1 MDKHGIIRRDLS
13 CRKMKKA
20 TFFIVCACLFLVGTP
35 GLVRAQDPESMM
47 NEAKALERKF
57 REDSA
62 LGIYKQAFSLQP
74 SNLQAA
80 IKCAELSGNMGRR
93 ASGTIRISAWM
104 SQAQGFAEAA
114 YRLDSNNAEALVA
127 MAQAARNFAETEE
140 KKDKATDYLRKWR
153 IWAMKALEKDPAH
166 ARASYLLGRWHL
178 EVLTQG
184 SFRKA
189 TGKLLY
195 GGLPE
200 ANIDSAVARME
211 FCKEKEPYFCANFL
225 DLAKAYHFKFNYEK
239 AIQVLERLVKLPT
252 RRQDDVEIKAE
263 GKELLQKLQ

>member
-1 MDKHGIIRRDLS
+1 MNKKFIPAIIS
-13 CRKMKKA
+13 
-20 TFFIVCACLFLVGTP
+20 FFAFLVFATP
-35 GLVRAQDPESMM
+35 GLVAQDPETLMS
-47 NEAKALERKF
+47 EAKNLERKF

-62 LGIYKQAFSLQP
+62 LVLYKQAYTLQP
-74 SNLQAA
+74 SNVQAA
-80 IKCAELSGNMGRR
+80 IKCSELSGNMGRR

-104 SQAQGFAEAA
+104 QQAMGFAEAA
-114 YRLDSNNAEALVA
+114 CKTDSNSADAMA
-127 MAQAARNFAETEE
+127 IMAQANRNLAETEE
-140 KKDKATDYLRKWR
+140 KKDKATLYLRQWR
-153 IWAMKALEKDPAH
+153 SWAEKALKRDSAH
-166 ARASYLLGRWHL
+166 AKASYLLGRWHL

-184 SFRKA
+184 AFRKA

-200 ANIDSAVARME
+200 ANIDSAIALME
-211 FCKEKEPYFCANFL
+211 RCKDWEPYFCANFL
-225 DLAKAYHFKFNYEK
+225 DLAKAYNYKLNYAK

>member
-1 MDKHGIIRRDLS
+1 MRLS
-13 CRKMKKA
+13 P
-20 TFFIVCACLFLVGTP
+20 VLFSFLGFMVFSVMGTA
-35 GLVRAQDPESMM
+35 LAQDPESMM
-47 NEAKALERKF
+47 SEAKALERKF

-93 ASGTIRISAWM
+93 ASGSIRISAWM
-104 SQAQGFAEAA
+104 NQAQGFAEAA
-114 YRLDSNNAEALVA
+114 LRIDSNNAEALVA

-140 KKDKATDYLRKWR
+140 KKDKATDYLRKWQS
-153 IWAMKALEKDPAH
+153 WTVKALQKDSAH

-184 SFRKA
+184 GFRKA

-200 ANIDSAVARME
+200 ANIDTAVALME

-225 DLAKAYHFKFNYEK
+225 DLAKAYNFKLNYEK

-252 RRQDDVEIKAE
+252 RRQDDVDIKAE

>member
-1 MDKHGIIRRDLS
+1 MTIRPAFVAIFS
-13 CRKMKKA
+13 
-20 TFFIVCACLFLVGTP
+20 FLLIFVSVIGFS
-35 GLVRAQDPESMM
+35 QDPETMM

-74 SNLQAA
+74 SNLPAA

-104 SQAQGFAEAA
+104 NQAQGFAEAA
-114 YRLDSNNAEALVA
+114 LRIDSNNADALTA

-140 KKDKATDYLRKWR
+140 KKDKATDYLRKWHG
-153 IWAMKALEKDPAH
+153 WTVKALVKDSVH
-166 ARASYLLGRWHL
+166 AKASYLLGRWHL

-184 SFRKA
+184 GFRKA

-195 GGLPE
+195 GGLPD
-200 ANIDSAVARME
+200 ANVDTAITLME
-211 FCKEKEPYFCANFL
+211 FCKDKEPYFCANFL
-225 DLAKAYHFKFNYEK
+225 DLAKAYNYKQNYEK
-239 AIQVLERLVKLPT
+239 AIQVLERLAKLPT

>member
-1 MDKHGIIRRDLS
+1 M
-13 CRKMKKA
+13 KMKIRPV
-20 TFFIVCACLFLVGTP
+20 FFALLGYLLFSGSFSVL
-35 GLVRAQDPESMM
+35 AQDPESMM
-47 NEAKALERKF
+47 SEAKALERKF
-57 REDSA
+57 LEDSA

-104 SQAQGFAEAA
+104 NQAQGFAEAA
-114 YRLDSNNAEALVA
+114 LRIDSNSADALTA

-153 IWAMKALEKDPAH
+153 SWSEKALEKDSAH
-166 ARASYLLGRWHL
+166 ARASYQLGRWHL

-184 SFRKA
+184 GFRKA

-200 ANIDSAVARME
+200 ANIDSAVALME

-225 DLAKAYHFKFNYEK
+225 DLAKAYHYKLNYEK

-263 GKELLQKLQ
+263 GKEFLQKLQ

>member
-1 MDKHGIIRRDLS
+1 MNFRPV
-13 CRKMKKA
+13 
-20 TFFIVCACLFLVGTP
+20 FFAVITFLVFNTGNKA
-35 GLVRAQDPESMM
+35 LSQDPETMM

-104 SQAQGFAEAA
+104 NQAQGFADAA
-114 YRLDSNNAEALVA
+114 LRIDSNNADALTA

-140 KKDKATDYLRKWR
+140 KKDKATDFLRKWHS
-153 IWAMKALEKDPAH
+153 WSVKALEKDSMNAK
-166 ARASYLLGRWHL
+166 ASYLLGRWHL

-184 SFRKA
+184 GFRKA

-200 ANIDSAVARME
+200 ANIDTAVALME

-225 DLAKAYHFKFNYEK
+225 DLAKAYNFKHNYEK
-239 AIQVLERLVKLPT
+239 AIQVLERLAKLPT
-252 RRQDDVEIKAE
+252 RRQDDVDIKAE
-263 GKELLQKLQ
+263 GKEFLGSLQ